1 MKNACSKIK
10 EGTTQRSAP
19 GTAST
24 VQDLKDVSLKT
35 RLADRYACYGVI
47 GRSNV
52 MMDVYNIIDHVKATD
67 CRVVLLGE
75 SGTGK
80 ELFSRIIH
88 EESQRKNGPLV
99 PVDCGALPPNLLESE
114 LFGYVRGAFTG
125 ANRDKRGLFEEANGG
140 TLFLDEITNMPMEI
154 QAKFL
159 RALQSNEIRPLGSNQ
174 TRKIDARIITAASD
188 NLLEKVRAKEFR
200 LDLYYRLNVV
210 PLTIP
215 PLRKRGKDISLLA
228 KHFLAH
234 FSKTHNKSL
243 RSISSKALKLLN
255 LYPWPGN
262 VRELEN
268 VIERAV
274 VMCDADTQVLC
285 HTGLPVDMF
294 AYDIYGYE
302 NNDSSEKNLNE
313 RLADYEREQICMALM
328 ENNWNQ
334 SAAGRALGISE
345 RVIRYKIKLFGI
357 RQ

>member
-1 MKNACSKIK
+1 MRDACSKIK
-10 EGTTQRSAP
+10 EGTRQQSAQKAAVDSQ
-19 GTAST
+19 G
-24 VQDLKDVSLKT
+24 VIDVSLKAGQ
-35 RLADRYACYGVI
+35 ADRYARYGVI
-47 GRSNV
+47 GQSDV
-52 MMDVYNIIDHVKATD
+52 MLDVYNIIDHVKETD

-80 ELFSRIIH
+80 ELFARIIH
-88 EESQRKNGPLV
+88 EESPRKDGPLV

-140 TLFLDEITNMPMEI
+140 TLFLDEITNMPIEI

-174 TRKIDARIITAASD
+174 SRKIDARIITAASD
-188 NLLEKVRAKEFR
+188 NLIEKVRVKEFR

-215 PLRKRGKDISLLA
+215 PLRKRGNDITLLA
-228 KHFLAH
+228 QHFLAH
-234 FSKTHNKSL
+234 FSKAHNKSL

-274 VMCDADTQVLC
+274 VMSAPDTRVLD
-285 HTGLPVDMF
+285 HAGLPVDMF
-294 AYDIYGYE
+294 AHNIYGDD
-302 NNDSSEKNLNE
+302 NGDSSEKKLSE
-313 RLADYEREQICMALM
+313 RLADYEREQICKALM
-328 ENNWNQ
+328 ENHWNQ

-345 RVIRYKIKLFGI
+345 RMIRYKIKLFGI